1 VVAVGL
7 TLVEPLASVDAI
19 EPGRIVMLDA
29 PLVAQLRVALEPAL
43 ILPGFAPKEVMT
55 GVDPPPE
62 ADGFE
67 LPEPPQLVRTTQA
80 SSNARK
86 KLPGRETTP
95 VPADAS
101 WQVAKLGVFRANP
114 SMSTCRW

>member
-1 VVAVGL
+1 MLGL
-7 TLVEPLASVDAI
+7 TLVEPLASVDEN

-55 GVDPPPE
+55 GADP
-62 ADGFE
+62 
-67 LPEPPQLVRTTQA
+67 T
-80 SSNARK
+80 
-86 KLPGRETTP
+86 PGA

-114 SMSTCRW
+114 SVSIR